1 VKKILLAIA
10 LFSLSFLQPQKASA
24 QQFDQYFIFGD
35 SLVDN
40 GNLFRLTGNQV
51 PPAPYFQGRFSDGPV
66 WSEILG
72 SQFQIVPA
80 STNNFAIG
88 GSSSGNVNTLSGALG
103 TQLPSLPFQVNSQF
117 NQFLTQGTVSP
128 NALFVVSAG
137 ANDYLFLPTQL
148 RATNTQTVVN
158 NISNTVTTLI
168 DKGARNIIVSNLP
181 TLGNT
186 PQEQALGTASVS
198 TNLAQS
204 HNQNLNIALGAIARS
219 RSDVNIIPLDLN
231 ALFTEVIAKP
241 DRFGLT
247 NVTQP
252 CFDRT
257 AGTLCS
263 NRNQYLFWD
272 GLHPTTVGHQIIAQ
286 YAASVI
292 NAPKAFIPQGDIALN
307 ISKRQV
313 QLIDA
318 RLLALRSNVN
328 QDSQSTSGP
337 LGVFLNGD
345 VNFGDRDTTSKYPG
359 YDFTTSGVTAGFD
372 YQVSPGLAVGIALG
386 AVGNDTDLKGNRGS
400 ISSDGYNISV
410 YSNYVRDSLY
420 VNGAIGY
427 GGNSFDIKRKTNFN
441 NRTAVGNTDGNQL
454 SVNVNGGYVA
464 KSQNISF
471 GPTAGLRYNRIN
483 IDGYTE
489 KGADSLNMRVNDQ
502 QADSLILSLGAQ
514 AAMTID
520 AGKDSKI
527 IRNIRANYEHEFA
540 NDTRTITSELI
551 SQPGIPMR
559 SQSSEPDRDAE
570 AAAFGDR
577 IRLGAGVQ
585 MVFSK
590 NLAGAID
597 YETVIGQDKFSEN
610 AVKGEIRYQF

>member
-1 VKKILLAIA
+1 VKKLLLAVA
-10 LFSLSFLQPQKASA
+10 LFSLPFLQPQKASA

-51 PPAPYFQGRFSDGPV
+51 PPAPYFQGRFSNGPV

-72 SQFQIVPA
+72 SQFEIVPA
-80 STNNFAIG
+80 STINYAIG
-88 GSSSGNVNTLSGALG
+88 GSTSGNINALSARLGA
-103 TQLPSLPFQVNSQF
+103 QLPSLPFQVNSQF

-158 NISNTVTTLI
+158 NLANTVTTLI

-219 RSDVNIIPLDLN
+219 RNDVNIIPLDIN

-252 CFDRT
+252 CFNQA

-263 NRNQYLFWD
+263 NPNQYLFWD
-272 GLHPTTVGHQIIAQ
+272 GLHPTNTGHQLIAQ
-286 YAASVI
+286 YAASII
-292 NAPKAFIPQGDIALN
+292 NAPKAFIPQGDVALN

-318 RLLALRSNVN
+318 RLLALRNNVN
-328 QDSQSTSGP
+328 SPDSAIPNSPTSR
-337 LGVFLNGD
+337 LGVFVNGD
-345 VNFGDRDTTSKYPG
+345 VNFGDRETTSKYPG

-372 YQVSPGLAVGIALG
+372 YQVSPGLAVGVALG
-386 AVGNDTDLKGNRGS
+386 YVGNDTDLKGNRGS
-400 ISSDGYNISV
+400 INSDGYNVSV
-410 YSNYVRDSLY
+410 YSNYVRDNLY
-420 VNGAIGY
+420 LNGVIGY
-427 GGNSFDIKRKTNFN
+427 GGNSFDIKRKTNFD
-441 NRTAVGNTDGNQL
+441 NRTAVGNTDGSQF

-471 GPTAGLRYNRIN
+471 GPTVGLQYNRIN

-489 KGADSLNMRVNDQ
+489 KGADSLNMRVKDQ
-502 QADSLILSLGAQ
+502 QADSVVLSLGVQ

-520 AGKDSKI
+520 AGKNSKI
-527 IRNIRANYEHEFA
+527 IPNIRANYEHEFA
-540 NDTRTITSELI
+540 NDTRTITSELV

-559 SQSSEPDRDAE
+559 SQSDQPDRS
-570 AAAFGDR
+570 R

-585 MVFSK
+585 LVLSP
-590 NLAGAID
+590 NLSGAID
-597 YETVIGQDKFSEN
+597 YETVVGQNDFSDN